1 MNRAR
6 LNKIT
11 LWLLFA
17 AAVIVVA
24 SSRYY
29 GNDYHIS
36 LTAACEPIDR
46 EAQFRIFLN
55 GRNYWA
61 NQRKLVEDEF
71 IFLSPTSTAE
81 METFS
86 DSVLTPYPGLRQSV
100 EAGGGARRTERT
112 ARLRE
117 LVNLDKTC
125 KAKHPE
131 WTSK

>member
-1 MNRAR
+1 VNRAQ
-6 LNKIT
+6 LNKVG

-36 LTAACEPIDR
+36 LTAGCEPVDS
-46 EAQFRIFLN
+46 EAQLRVFLN

-61 NQRKLVEDEF
+61 NQRKLVEDEL
-71 IFLSPTSTAE
+71 IFLSPASTAE
-81 METFS
+81 MEALS
-86 DSVLTPYPGLRQSV
+86 DSVLAPYPALQQSV
-100 EAGGGARRTERT
+100 VAGEGARRAGRT

-117 LVNLDKTC
+117 LAALYKTC
-125 KAKHPE
+125 KANRPE